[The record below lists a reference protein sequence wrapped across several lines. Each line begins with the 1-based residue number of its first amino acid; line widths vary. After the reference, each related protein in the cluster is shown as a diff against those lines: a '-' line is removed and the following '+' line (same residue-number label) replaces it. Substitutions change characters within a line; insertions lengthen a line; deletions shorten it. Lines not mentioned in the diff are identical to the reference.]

1 MGYLQNLETALVL
14 LPVGEM
20 LWDAISSLYL
30 FLLELF
36 LPLSQVATR
45 KTTTLQ
51 AFLQP
56 RLNSLGIGF
65 MLTWTATLRSGVAGS
80 NTRKTTDE

>member
-36 LPLSQVATR
+36 LPLSQVADAENNNFASFPSTKAEFSWHR
-45 KTTTLQ
+45 VHVDLD
-51 AFLQP
+51 
-56 RLNSLGIGF
+56 SY
-65 MLTWTATLRSGVAGS
+65 AT
-80 NTRKTTDE
+80 